1 MTSGDVSSKL
11 GPMKLKSPRRIT
23 LTFEQDQMEQLAVI
37 SQETGAPVAALVRR
51 ATNEFITRQKKK
63 QTAVAK

>member
-1 MTSGDVSSKL
+1 
-11 GPMKLKSPRRIT
+11 MKLKSPRRIT